1 MNQDDFGVEAE
12 QPPPAYVSEA
22 PPAHHLFGALR
33 LHEAVASITD
43 SNAHTSEVLHDS
55 LVKVLDEIIN
65 DRLASSHQPELGKVF
80 ETWKKEVLD
89 RLDGRVTISG
99 GQIVTH
105 NYGFNYYY
113 SPNWKN
119 VISYFEGL
127 RGRKDWKKTL
137 QDKFEAD
144 WAQPITNAIISS
156 PHNLQLDH
164 IWYRVVVVLR
174 FIVNDVPK
182 HQATWSTLRG
192 TGRIEAFVN
201 KYKLEEVIAKME
213 LLSGNHESST
223 LHRVSN
229 FIGRLGGPN
238 HADSSQ
244 TSLSHP
250 RHPFIVRSRSRRD

>member
-137 QDKFEAD
+137 VSGFLVRSLFLWADAGRQVKIVDKNGPLKNFTVKQILKD
-144 WAQPITNAIISS
+144 LKLDVRSGCVSYLPLKRILTNLCRASS
-156 PHNLQLDH
+156 TDG
-164 IWYRVVVVLR
+164 LR
-174 FIVNDVPK
+174 YSKTSYFVFTEDFFYTVPSK
-182 HQATWSTLRG
+182 TNSKQ
-192 TGRIEAFVN
+192 TGRN
-201 KYKLEEVIAKME
+201 
-213 LLSGNHESST
+213 
-223 LHRVSN
+223 R
-229 FIGRLGGPN
+229 
-238 HADSSQ
+238 SQ
-244 TSLSHP
+244 TP
-250 RHPFIVRSRSRRD
+250 